1 MIKEALQN
9 TLKSSSL
16 SFLAKCMQIAET
28 IENICMPT
36 EECICSETPVLNEKR
51 LFT

>member
-16 SFLAKCMQIAET
+16 LFLAKYMQIAVT

-36 EECICSETPVLNEKR
+36 EKCISSETPVLNEKG